1 MADIE
6 FLKELCEP
14 LGHVVF
20 KKMFG
25 GWGIMIG
32 ERMFGLVAH
41 DTLHFKVDGQTAA
54 RFEARGLERFT
65 YVTKDGRR
73 TVMSYAR
80 APEEVFDDPEAFVVW
95 AREAIEAAMR
105 SAATAKKPAH
115 TPTKRRAAATGER

>member
-14 LGHVVF
+14 LGPVVF

-25 GWGIMIG
+25 GWAIMTD
-32 ERMFGLVAH
+32 ERMFGLVAAG
-41 DTLHFKVDGQTAA
+41 TLYFKVDAETAA
-54 RFEARGLERFT
+54 GFEARGLERFT

-80 APEEVFDDPEAFVVW
+80 APEEVFDDPDAFAAW
-95 AREAIEAAMR
+95 ARDAIGAARR
-105 SAATAKKPAH
+105 SATTAKAPK
-115 TPTKRRAAATGER
+115 KRGGKRGAAAGDAT